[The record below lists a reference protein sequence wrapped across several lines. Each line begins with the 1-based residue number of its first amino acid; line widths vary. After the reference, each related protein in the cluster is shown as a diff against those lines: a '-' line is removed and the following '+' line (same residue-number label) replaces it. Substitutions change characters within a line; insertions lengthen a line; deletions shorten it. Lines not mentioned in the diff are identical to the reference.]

1 MVGLVLWFCV
11 VLCYPS
17 DCLIRLTGDQV
28 GALHAMWIVIGMLLY
43 PAVLLLGINYGR
55 RLLGW
60 IHSRNNSDNNCDINE
75 KTNNKNNE
83 KIFNFPIDRSNSRES
98 MVEMRQSS
106 SKVSS
111 DSTMEMRRSLKF
123 SNGDDVEV

>member
-1 MVGLVLWFCV
+1 
-11 VLCYPS
+11 
-17 DCLIRLTGDQV
+17 
-28 GALHAMWIVIGMLLY
+28 
-43 PAVLLLGINYGR
+43 LGINYGR